1 MGPTRTPHD
10 YPGIPTLRDV
20 VEAVRYNVGTVTNG
34 STFPRPF
41 TSRPFSGDE
50 PERDIRTTVLSL
62 LNEKPQ
68 HGAQIIRT
76 ITERSDGGWEPSA
89 AEVYPTLQLLVD
101 EALATVEEQDGRRQY
116 SLTDAG
122 REEAATLA
130 AARENDGGDDGDED
144 GDDTDSADADTACA
158 SWTPWGRIPRFS
170 GTADIADFAESR
182 SELPRA
188 GAKLGQA
195 VHQVGLTGTE
205 EQRARVAALLD
216 DTRRGIY
223 SILAEEPA
231 EAPAEADATAETTAE
246 NAADTD
252 TAE

>member
-62 LNEKPQ
+62 LNENPQ

-130 AARENDGGDDGDED
+130 AAREND
-144 GDDTDSADADTACA
+144 TDSADADTACA

-182 SELPRA
+182 SELPKA

-216 DTRRGIY
+216 DARRGIY